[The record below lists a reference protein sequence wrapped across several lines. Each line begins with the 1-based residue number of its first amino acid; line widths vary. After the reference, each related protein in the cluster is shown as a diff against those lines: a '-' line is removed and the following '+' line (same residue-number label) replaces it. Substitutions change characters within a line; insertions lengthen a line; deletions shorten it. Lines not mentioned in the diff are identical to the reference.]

1 MWLTKGHLKNY
12 GKNNLKMEERIHILL
27 FNNEK
32 GITNEA
38 KYMAYINIFDCCFL
52 KNGLNCLNLWYVEV
66 IISVFDTKL
75 IQKINFCN
83 QNNEK
88 MIYETNF
95 GHILKSWLYF
105 GQNRRK
111 NDFCDQNNEKTLCGT
126 NFGHILKSWLYFG
139 QKFDT
144 K

>member
-38 KYMAYINIFDCCFL
+38 KYMAYINIFDCCL
-52 KNGLNCLNLWYVEV
+52 KTDLTDCHNLWYSEV

-75 IQKINFCN
+75 I
-83 QNNEK
+83 
-88 MIYETNF
+88 
-95 GHILKSWLYF
+95 
-105 GQNRRK
+105 
-111 NDFCDQNNEKTLCGT
+111 
-126 NFGHILKSWLYFG
+126 
-139 QKFDT
+139 
-144 K
+144 